1 MFFGNALMTNYTP
14 INGENIFVQ
23 YLTVFVAKYVLQTIN
38 CAAKILLF
46 FECCNS
52 NVLFFL

>member
-1 MFFGNALMTNYTP
+1 MFFANALMTNYTP

-23 YLTVFVAKYVLQTIN
+23 YLTVFVVKHVLPTIN

-52 NVLFFL
+52 NVLFL